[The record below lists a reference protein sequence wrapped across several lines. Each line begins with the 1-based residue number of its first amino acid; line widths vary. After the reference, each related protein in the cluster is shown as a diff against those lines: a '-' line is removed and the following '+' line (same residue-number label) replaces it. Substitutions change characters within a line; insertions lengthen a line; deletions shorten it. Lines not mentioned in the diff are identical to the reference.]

1 MLERIDVLRELDA
14 VVDATH
20 TKILKPD
27 PRAYQLALDAL
38 GVPAREVLFVDDQF
52 RNIAGAIRAG
62 LQAQF
67 FDLRDVAGN
76 IAAIEARLK
85 LI

>member
-1 MLERIDVLRELDA
+1 
-14 VVDATH
+14 
-20 TKILKPD
+20 
-27 PRAYQLALDAL
+27 
-38 GVPAREVLFVDDQF
+38 VDDQF